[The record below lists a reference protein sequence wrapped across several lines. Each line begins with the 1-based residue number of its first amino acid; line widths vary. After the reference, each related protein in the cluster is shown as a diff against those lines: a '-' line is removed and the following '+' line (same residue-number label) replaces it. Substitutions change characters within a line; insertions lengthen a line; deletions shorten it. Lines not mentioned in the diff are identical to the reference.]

1 MTPDQ
6 VEEKRTKKWQKA
18 AILSRRRR
26 HWKLAALTIFLSVVS
41 IPILLAYLW
50 MITIAFT
57 AKTGGVETATLWI
70 AASILTPTV
79 YTVELEAFALA
90 RVVVEN
96 VPVVRFAA
104 VVSAY

>member
-1 MTPDQ
+1 M
-6 VEEKRTKKWQKA
+6 VFVRLIARKG
-18 AILSRRRR
+18 
-26 HWKLAALTIFLSVVS
+26 KLNAVVN
-41 IPILLAYLW
+41 
-50 MITIAFT
+50 
-57 AKTGGVETATLWI
+57 
-70 AASILTPTV
+70 ASILTPTV